1 MKRAYM
7 LAAMKEAG
15 RKIRSLRK
23 QKRPKLSSER
33 LGELV
38 GVRGATI
45 RRLEAARQSTRPE
58 TLEKIATVLGCDIGE
73 IDPTRAG
80 LTAAQAQID
89 LLRAQNAEYAAL
101 ICEQTRHILQLKA
114 TISALGTIIRHAET
128 SAQKSRAVQL
138 NGEDT

>member
-15 RKIRSLRK
+15 RKIRTLRK
-23 QKRPKLSSER
+23 QI
-33 LGELV
+33 

-45 RRLEAARQSTRPE
+45 RRLEAAVQSTRPE
-58 TLEKIATVLGCDIGE
+58 TLEKIAAVLGCDIGE

-89 LLRAQNAEYAAL
+89 LLRAQNAEYAAV

-114 TISALGTIIRHAET
+114 TISALGTMSRHAET
-128 SAQKSRAVQL
+128 LVRL
-138 NGEDT
+138 NGENT